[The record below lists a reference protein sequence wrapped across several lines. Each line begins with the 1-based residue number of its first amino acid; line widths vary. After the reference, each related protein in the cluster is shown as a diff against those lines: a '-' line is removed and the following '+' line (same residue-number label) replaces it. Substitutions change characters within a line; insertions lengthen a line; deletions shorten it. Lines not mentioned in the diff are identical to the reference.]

1 MVGMREGEKK
11 MKDKKRNVLKKRFF
25 RELKAEFGKYLVIF
39 LFLTGAVGFVSGF
52 LVASNSMLA
61 AYDESFVKYKV
72 EDGDFELMEQA
83 EEALLAALSEEGL
96 TVYENTYITEEVKE
110 TGAKLR
116 VFKNRTEVNRA
127 CLMEGEFPVT
137 SEEIAIDRMHADN
150 NGLTVGD
157 ILTVGKKTLTISGLV
172 ALSDY
177 SALYEKASDMMFDA
191 TKFGVAVMTEEGFT
205 GMGDAHLHYSYSW
218 KHDVAPESEKEAAD
232 RAEEVL
238 AVLMESAVLTGNVP
252 VNFLPAVS
260 NLAIQFVGD
269 DMGRDNKMMAV
280 FLYIIIAILAFVFAI
295 TISNTITKE
304 ALVIGTLRASGY
316 TKGELIRH
324 YLALPMTVVFVAAVI
339 GNVLGYTVFKEVAA
353 KMYYASYSLPTF
365 VTLWNADA
373 FVRTTVIPV
382 LIMFC
387 INLTMLVRK
396 LSLSPLRF
404 IRRDLSKR
412 KNKKALR
419 LNERLSLM
427 TRFRLRI
434 LLQNLPNYA
443 TILVGVFFANV
454 LLLFGFVLP
463 PLVDNYEKDI
473 TSNLIAEYQYVL
485 KTSEETSE
493 EDAEKYSVTAL
504 QTVEGKLK
512 SEEVMVYGV
521 AEDSGYIDV
530 AFGDG
535 VYISTAYAG
544 KHGLTAGDSIT
555 LEESFGEKT
564 YTFVVDGIY
573 DYPAALAVF
582 MEQEMLNNVF
592 DLGEGYFNGYFS
604 DTALSD
610 LDERLIATKI
620 TADDLTKT
628 TRQLKVS
635 MGELMDL
642 FLVFGVAVFLLV
654 IYLLSKL
661 IIEKNAQSISMTK
674 ILGYTDGEISKLYV
688 WMTSVVVVVSLIGTI
703 PLVNYIMKYLFAAV
717 LADYPGWLP
726 YSVPFTAYIRMAAL
740 GIGAYAVVALSQ
752 LRKVKKVSK
761 SDALKAVE

>member
-1 MVGMREGEKK
+1 M
-11 MKDKKRNVLKKRFF
+11 KRNVLKKRLF
-25 RELKAEFGKYLVIF
+25 RELKSEFGKYLVIF
-39 LFLTGAVGFVSGF
+39 LFLIGAIGFVSGF

-61 AYDESFVKYKV
+61 AYDESFTKYRV
-72 EDGDFELMEQA
+72 EDGNFELSAPA
-83 EEALLAALSEEGL
+83 EESLMTALENEGL
-96 TVYENTYITEEVKE
+96 TVYEKLYLTEEVKE

-116 VFKNRTEVNRA
+116 IFKNRAEVNLV
-127 CLMEGEFPVT
+127 CLMMGELPKT
-137 SEEIAIDRMHADN
+137 ADEIAVDRMHADN
-150 NGLTVGD
+150 NKLSVGDTLTVG
-157 ILTVGKKTLTISGLV
+157 GKLLKISGLV

-191 TKFGVAVMTEEGFT
+191 TLFGVAVMTEEGFS
-205 GMGDAHLHYSYSW
+205 GMGDTHLHYSYSW
-218 KHDVAPESEKEAAD
+218 KYDTPPESDKEAAE
-232 RAEEVL
+232 RSEEVL
-238 AVLMESAVLTGNVP
+238 TILMSHAMMSGNTP
-252 VNFLPAVS
+252 VDFLPAVS
-260 NLAIQFVGD
+260 NQAIQFVGD

-324 YLALPMTVVFVAAVI
+324 YLALPMTVVAVAAVV
-339 GNVLGYTVFKEVAA
+339 GNVLGYTLFKEVAA

-382 LIMFC
+382 VMMFL
-387 INLTMLVRK
+387 INLGMLVRK

-404 IRRDLSKR
+404 MRRDLSKG
-412 KNKKALR
+412 KKKKALR
-419 LNERLSLM
+419 LNGKRSLM
-427 TRFRLRI
+427 TRFRVRI
-434 LLQNLPNYA
+434 LLQNLPNYI

-463 PLVDNYEKDI
+463 PLVDNYGKDI

-485 KTSEETSE
+485 KTPAETAEEGV
-493 EDAEKYSVTAL
+493 EKYSVTAL

-521 AEDSGYIDV
+521 AEDSAYIDGE
-530 AFGDG
+530 FGDG
-535 VYISTAYAG
+535 VLISTAYAG
-544 KHGLTAGDSIT
+544 KHGLSAGDEIT
-555 LEESFGEKT
+555 LKESFGDAT
-564 YTFVVDGIY
+564 YTFTVSGVY
-573 DYPAALAVF
+573 EYPAAPAVF
-582 MEQEMLNNVF
+582 MEQKKMNETF
-592 DLGEGYFNGYFS
+592 GFEKGYYNGYFS
-604 DTALSD
+604 DIELTD

-628 TRQLKVS
+628 SRQLKVS

-642 FLVFGVAVFLLV
+642 FLVFGVAIFILV
-654 IYLLSKL
+654 IYLLAKL

-674 ILGYTDGEISKLYV
+674 ILGYTDGEINKLYV

-726 YSVPFTAYIRMAAL
+726 YRVPFTAYIRMAAL
-740 GIGAYAVVALSQ
+740 GIAAYAVVAFIQ
-752 LRKVKKVSK
+752 MRKVKAVSK

>member
-1 MVGMREGEKK
+1 M
-11 MKDKKRNVLKKRFF
+11 KRNVLKKRFF
-25 RELKAEFGKYLVIF
+25 RELKSEFGKYLVIF
-39 LFLTGAVGFVSGF
+39 LFLLGAIGFVSGF

-61 AYDESFVKYKV
+61 AYDESFTKYRV
-72 EDGDFELMEQA
+72 EDGNFELSVLA
-83 EEALLAALSEEGL
+83 EEELQEALVKEGL
-96 TVYENTYITEEVKE
+96 TLYENFYLTEEVAE

-116 VFKNRTEVNRA
+116 IFKTRTEVNLV
-127 CLMEGEFPVT
+127 CLMEGALPEAAD
-137 SEEIAIDRMHADN
+137 EIAIDRMHADN
-150 NGLTVGD
+150 NGLSVGD
-157 ILTVGKKTLTISGLV
+157 TLTVGGKTLKISGLV

-177 SALYEKASDMMFDA
+177 SSLYEKPSDMMFDA
-191 TKFGVAVMTEEGFT
+191 TKFGVAVMTEEGFAR
-205 GMGDAHLHYSYSW
+205 MGDTHLHYSYSW
-218 KHDVAPESEKEAAD
+218 IYDTPPESDKAA
-232 RAEEVL
+232 AERGEDVL
-238 AVLMESAVLTGNVP
+238 EILMGNAVRTGNAP

-269 DMGRDNKMMAV
+269 DMGRDNKMMEV

-324 YLALPMTVVFVAAVI
+324 YLALPMTVVAVAAVV
-339 GNVLGYTVFKEVAA
+339 GNVLGYTVFKDIAA
-353 KMYYASYSLPTF
+353 KMYYNSYSLPNF
-365 VTLWNADA
+365 VTLWNANA

-382 LIMFC
+382 IMMFV
-387 INLTMLVRK
+387 INLGMLVRK

-412 KNKKALR
+412 KKKKALR
-419 LNERLSLM
+419 LNSRMPLM

-434 LLQNLPNYA
+434 LLQNLPNYI

-463 PLVDNYEKDI
+463 PLVDHYEKDI

-485 KTSEETSE
+485 KAPAETAE
-493 EDAEKYSVTAL
+493 TEAEKYSVIAL
-504 QTVEGKLK
+504 QTVEGRLK

-521 AEDSGYIDV
+521 AENSAYVNGK
-530 AFGDG
+530 FGEG
-535 VYISTAYAG
+535 VLISTAYAG
-544 KHGLTAGDSIT
+544 KHGLSVGDTIT
-555 LEESFGEKT
+555 LEESFGEET
-564 YTFVVDGIY
+564 YTFSVGGVY

-582 MEQEMLNNVF
+582 MEQEELNGRF
-592 DLGEGYFNGYFS
+592 GLDEGYFNGYFS
-604 DTALSD
+604 DVELTD

-674 ILGYTDGEISKLYV
+674 ILGYTDGEINRLYV

-726 YSVPFTAYIRMAAL
+726 YRVPFSAYIRMAAL
-740 GIGAYAVVALSQ
+740 GIAAYAVVAFVQ
-752 LRKVKKVSK
+752 MRKVKNVPK

>member
-1 MVGMREGEKK
+1 M
-11 MKDKKRNVLKKRFF
+11 KRNVLKRRFF
-25 RELKAEFGKYLVIF
+25 RELKSEFGKYLVIF
-39 LFLTGAVGFVSGF
+39 LFLIGAIGFVSGF

-61 AYDESFVKYKV
+61 AYDESFTKYRV
-72 EDGDFELMEQA
+72 EDGNFELSAPAGKVLQ
-83 EEALLAALSEEGL
+83 EALVKEGL
-96 TVYENTYITEEVKE
+96 TLYENFYLTEEVAE

-116 VFKNRTEVNRA
+116 IFKTRTEVNLV
-127 CLMEGEFPVT
+127 CLMEGALPET
-137 SEEIAIDRMHADN
+137 ADEIAVDRMHAEN
-150 NGLTVGD
+150 NNLSVGDTVTVGD
-157 ILTVGKKTLTISGLV
+157 KTLKISGLV

-177 SALYEKASDMMFDA
+177 SSLYEKPSDMMFDA
-191 TKFGVAVMTEEGFT
+191 TKFGVAVMTGEGFA
-205 GMGDAHLHYSYSW
+205 GLGDTHLHYSYSW
-218 KHDVAPESEKEAAD
+218 VYDTPPESEKAATE
-232 RAEEVL
+232 RAEDLLEM
-238 AVLMESAVLTGNVP
+238 LMGSAVRTGNAP
-252 VNFLPAVS
+252 VNFLPAAS

-324 YLALPMTVVFVAAVI
+324 YLALPMTVVAVAAVV

-353 KMYYASYSLPTF
+353 NMYYNSYSLPTF
-365 VTLWNADA
+365 EALWNADA

-382 LIMFC
+382 MMMFV
-387 INLTMLVRK
+387 INLMMLVRK

-412 KNKKALR
+412 KKKKALR
-419 LNERLSLM
+419 LNSRMPLM

-434 LLQNLPNYA
+434 LLQNLPNYVV
-443 TILVGVFFANV
+443 ILVGIFFANV

-463 PLVDNYEKDI
+463 PLVDNYERDI

-485 KTSEETSE
+485 KAPAETAE
-493 EDAEKYSVTAL
+493 TEAEKYSVIAL

-521 AEDSGYIDV
+521 AKDSVFVNGE
-530 AFGDG
+530 FGEG
-535 VYISTAYAG
+535 VLISAAYAG
-544 KHGLTAGDSIT
+544 KHGLSVGDTIT
-555 LEESFGEKT
+555 LEESFGEQT
-564 YTFVVDGIY
+564 YTFSVGGVY

-582 MEQEMLNNVF
+582 LEREELNERF
-592 DLGEGYFNGYFS
+592 GLDEGYFNGYFS
-604 DTALSD
+604 DVELTD

-674 ILGYTDGEISKLYV
+674 ILGYTDGEINKLYV

-703 PLVNYIMKYLFAAV
+703 PLVNCIMKYLFAAI

-726 YSVPFTAYIRMAAL
+726 YRVPFSAYVRMAAL
-740 GIGAYAVVALSQ
+740 GIVAYAVVAFIQ
-752 LRKVKKVSK
+752 MRKVKNVPK

>member
-1 MVGMREGEKK
+1 M
-11 MKDKKRNVLKKRFF
+11 KRNVLKKRFF
-25 RELKAEFGKYLVIF
+25 RELKSEFGKYLVIF
-39 LFLTGAVGFVSGF
+39 LFLIGAIGFVSGF

-61 AYDESFVKYKV
+61 AYDESFTTYRV
-72 EDGDFELMEQA
+72 EDGNFELSA
-83 EEALLAALSEEGL
+83 PIEETLLATLEQEGL
-96 TVYENTYITEEVKE
+96 NVYENLYLTEEVKE
-110 TGAKLR
+110 TSGRLR
-116 VFKNRTEVNRA
+116 IFKNRAEVNLV
-127 CLMEGEFPVT
+127 CLMEGELPMT
-137 SEEIAIDRMHADN
+137 ADEIAIDRMHADN
-150 NGLTVGD
+150 NKLSVGD
-157 ILTVGKKTLTISGLV
+157 TLAVGDRTLKISGLV

-191 TKFGVAVMTEEGFT
+191 TKFGVAVMTEEGFAT
-205 GMGDAHLHYSYSW
+205 MGDTHLHYSYSW
-218 KHDVAPESEKEAAD
+218 RYDTSPESDKEATEW
-232 RAEEVL
+232 AEKVL
-238 AVLMESAVLTGNVP
+238 ALLMSNAMITGNAP

-316 TKGELIRH
+316 TKAELIRH
-324 YLALPMTVVFVAAVI
+324 YLALPMTVVAVAAVV

-365 VTLWNADA
+365 VTLWNVDA

-382 LIMFC
+382 VMMFV
-387 INLTMLVRK
+387 INLGMLVRK
-396 LSLSPLRF
+396 ISLSPLRF

-412 KNKKALR
+412 KKKKALR
-419 LNERLSLM
+419 LNSKMSLM
-427 TRFRLRI
+427 NRFRLRI
-434 LLQNLPNYA
+434 LLQNLPNYI

-485 KTSEETSE
+485 KMSTETAVES
-493 EDAEKYSVTAL
+493 AEKYSVTAL

-521 AEDSGYIDV
+521 AKDSAYID
-530 AFGDG
+530 AEFGDG
-535 VYISTAYAG
+535 VLISTAYAG
-544 KHGLTAGDSIT
+544 KHGLSVGDEIT
-555 LEESFGEKT
+555 LEESFGEQT
-564 YTFVVDGIY
+564 YTFTVAGVY
-573 DYPAALAVF
+573 EYPAALAVF
-582 MEQEMLNNVF
+582 MEQQEWNEIF
-592 DLGEGYFNGYFS
+592 GLGGGYFNGYFS
-604 DTALSD
+604 DVELTD
-610 LDERLIATKI
+610 LDERLLATKI

-674 ILGYTDGEISKLYV
+674 ILGYTDGEINKLYV

-703 PLVNYIMKYLFAAV
+703 PLVNYIMKYLFAAI

-726 YSVPFTAYIRMAAL
+726 YSVPFAAYIRMAVL
-740 GIGAYAVVALSQ
+740 GIVAYAVVAFIQ
-752 LRKVKKVSK
+752 MRKVKGVSK
-761 SDALKAVE
+761 SEALKAVE

>member
-1 MVGMREGEKK
+1 MQM
-11 MKDKKRNVLKKRFF
+11 KRNVLKKRFF
-25 RELKAEFGKYLVIF
+25 RELKREFGKYLVIF
-39 LFLTGAVGFVSGF
+39 LFLIGAIGFVSGF

-61 AYDESFVKYKV
+61 AYDESFTKYRV
-72 EDGDFELMEQA
+72 EDGNFELSAPAGEGLQ
-83 EEALLAALSEEGL
+83 EALVKEGLAA
-96 TVYENTYITEEVKE
+96 YENFYLTEEVAE

-116 VFKNRTEVNRA
+116 IFKNRTEVNLV
-127 CLMEGEFPVT
+127 CLMEGALPEAT
-137 SEEIAIDRMHADN
+137 NEIAIDRMHADN
-150 NGLTVGD
+150 NGLSVGD
-157 ILTVGKKTLTISGLV
+157 TLTVGGKTLKISGLV

-191 TKFGVAVMTEEGFT
+191 TKFGVAVMTEEGFA
-205 GMGDAHLHYSYSW
+205 GMGDTHLHYSYSW
-218 KHDVAPESEKEAAD
+218 TYDTPPESEKAAND

-238 AVLMESAVLTGNVP
+238 ALLMESAVRTGNAP

-316 TKGELIRH
+316 TKGELIKH
-324 YLALPMTVVFVAAVI
+324 YLALPMTVVAVAAVI

-353 KMYYASYSLPTF
+353 KMYYNSYSLPTF
-365 VTLWNADA
+365 ETLWNADA

-382 LIMFC
+382 MMMFM
-387 INLTMLVRK
+387 INLVMLVRK

-412 KNKKALR
+412 KKKKALR
-419 LNERLSLM
+419 LNSKMSLM
-427 TRFRLRI
+427 NRFRLRI
-434 LLQNLPNYA
+434 LLQNLPNYI

-485 KTSEETSE
+485 KTPAETAE

-521 AEDSGYIDV
+521 AKDSAYIDA

-535 VYISTAYAG
+535 VLISTAYAG
-544 KHGLTAGDSIT
+544 KHGLSAGDEIT
-555 LEESFGEKT
+555 LEESFGEQT
-564 YTFVVDGIY
+564 YTFTVAGVY
-573 DYPAALAVF
+573 EYPAALAVF
-582 MEQEMLNNVF
+582 MKQEELNKTF
-592 DLGEGYFNGYFS
+592 GLGEGYFNGYFS
-604 DTALSD
+604 DVELTD

-620 TADDLTKT
+620 TAEDLTKT

-674 ILGYTDGEISKLYV
+674 ILGYTDGEINKLYV
-688 WMTSVVVVVSLIGTI
+688 WITSVVVVVSLIGTI
-703 PLVNYIMKYLFAAV
+703 PLVNYIMKYLFAAI

-740 GIGAYAVVALSQ
+740 GIVAYAVVAFIQ
-752 LRKVKKVSK
+752 MRKVKGVSK
-761 SDALKAVE
+761 SEALKAVE

>member
-1 MVGMREGEKK
+1 
-11 MKDKKRNVLKKRFF
+11 MKQKKRNVLKKRFF
-25 RELKAEFGKYLVIF
+25 RELKREFGKYLVIF
-39 LFLTGAVGFVSGF
+39 LFLVGSIGFVSGF

-61 AYDESFVKYKV
+61 AYDESFTKYRV
-72 EDGDFELMEQA
+72 EDGNFELSAPAGEVLQK
-83 EEALLAALSEEGL
+83 ALSEEGL
-96 TVYENTYITEEVKE
+96 TLYENFYLTEEVKE
-110 TGAKLR
+110 SGGKLR
-116 VFKNRTEVNRA
+116 IFKNRSEVNLV
-127 CLMEGEFPVT
+127 CLMEGKLPET
-137 SEEIAIDRMHADN
+137 ADEIAIDRMHADN
-150 NGLTVGD
+150 NKLSVGDSLTVGER
-157 ILTVGKKTLTISGLV
+157 TLKISGLV

-191 TKFGVAVMTEEGFT
+191 TKFGVAVMTEEGFAE
-205 GMGDAHLHYSYSW
+205 MGDTHLHYSYSW
-218 KHDVAPESEKEAAD
+218 RYDTPTESEKEATERAD
-232 RAEEVL
+232 QVL
-238 AVLMESAVLTGNVP
+238 AVLMSSAMTTGNAP

-260 NLAIQFVGD
+260 NQAIQFVGA

-295 TISNTITKE
+295 TISNTITGE

-324 YLALPMTVVFVAAVI
+324 YLALPMTVVAVAALA
-339 GNVLGYTVFKEVAA
+339 GNVLGYTVFKEAAA

-373 FVRTTVIPV
+373 FIRTTVIPV
-382 LIMFC
+382 MMMFA
-387 INLTMLVRK
+387 INLCMLVRK

-404 IRRDLSKR
+404 IRKDLNRR
-412 KNKKALR
+412 KKTKALR
-419 LNERLSLM
+419 LGERLSFM

-434 LLQNLPNYA
+434 LLQNLPNYVI
-443 TILVGVFFANV
+443 ILIGVFFANV
-454 LLLFGFVLP
+454 MLLFGFVLP

-485 KTSEETSE
+485 KAPAETAE
-493 EDAEKYSVTAL
+493 KGAEKYSVTAL

-521 AEDSGYIDV
+521 AADSGYIGIEP
-530 AFGDG
+530 GDG
-535 VYISTAYAG
+535 VLISTAYAG
-544 KHGLTAGDSIT
+544 KHGLSAGDEIT
-555 LEESFGEKT
+555 LEESFGEQT
-564 YTFVVDGIY
+564 YTFTVSGVY
-573 DYPAALAVF
+573 EYPAALAVF
-582 MEQEMLNNVF
+582 MEQEELNERF
-592 DLGEGYFNGYFS
+592 GFGAGYFNGYFS
-604 DTALSD
+604 DTELAD

-661 IIEKNAQSISMTK
+661 IIEKNARSVSMTK
-674 ILGYTDGEISKLYV
+674 ILGYTDGEINKLYV
-688 WMTSVVVVVSLIGTI
+688 WITSAVVVVSLIGTI
-703 PLVNYIMKYLFAAV
+703 PLVNFIMKYLFAAV

-726 YSVPFTAYIRMAAL
+726 YSVPFAAYIRMAAL
-740 GIGAYAVVALSQ
+740 GMGAYALVAFIQ
-752 LRKVKKVSK
+752 MRKVKGVSK
-761 SDALKAVE
+761 GDALKGAE

>member
-1 MVGMREGEKK
+1 M
-11 MKDKKRNVLKKRFF
+11 KRNVLKKRFF
-25 RELKAEFGKYLVIF
+25 RELKSEFGKYLVIF
-39 LFLTGAVGFVSGF
+39 LFLIGSIGFVSGF

-61 AYDESFVKYKV
+61 AYDESFTKYRV
-72 EDGDFELMEQA
+72 EDGNFELSAPIEGELQTTLGK
-83 EEALLAALSEEGL
+83 EEL
-96 TVYENTYITEEVKE
+96 TVYENFYLTEEVKE
-110 TGAKLR
+110 TDGRLR
-116 VFKNRTEVNRA
+116 IFKNRGAVNLV
-127 CLMEGEFPVT
+127 CLMEGELPQAAD
-137 SEEIAIDRMHADN
+137 EIAVDRMHADN
-150 NGLTVGD
+150 NGLSVGD
-157 ILTVGKKTLTISGLV
+157 TLTVGGKELKISGLV

-205 GMGDAHLHYSYSW
+205 GMEDTHLHYSYSW
-218 KHDVAPESEKEAAD
+218 RYDISPESDKEATE
-232 RAEEVL
+232 RAEKVL
-238 AVLMESAVLTGNVP
+238 TVLMSSAMVTGNAP

-260 NLAIQFVGD
+260 NQAIQFVGD

-316 TKGELIRH
+316 AKGELIRH
-324 YLALPMTVVFVAAVI
+324 YLALPMAVVAVAAVV
-339 GNVLGYTVFKEVAA
+339 GNLLGYTVFKTVAA

-382 LIMFC
+382 LMMFA
-387 INLTMLVRK
+387 INLGMLVRK

-412 KNKKALR
+412 KKKKALR
-419 LNERLSLM
+419 LNERLPLM
-427 TRFRLRI
+427 TRFRMRI
-434 LLQNLPNYA
+434 LLQNLPNYV

-473 TSNLIAEYQYVL
+473 TSNLIAAYQYVL
-485 KTSEETSE
+485 KTPVETEEKS
-493 EDAEKYSVTAL
+493 AERYSVTAL

-521 AEDSGYIDV
+521 AKDSTYID
-530 AFGDG
+530 AEFGDG
-535 VYISTAYAG
+535 VLISTAYAG
-544 KHGLTAGDSIT
+544 KHGLSVGDEIT
-555 LEESFGEKT
+555 LRESLGEQA
-564 YTFVVDGIY
+564 YTFTVSGVY

-582 MEQEMLNNVF
+582 MGQEELNELF
-592 DLGEGYFNGYFS
+592 GFGEGHFNGYFS
-604 DTALSD
+604 DTELTD
-610 LDERLIATKI
+610 LNERLLATKI

-661 IIEKNAQSISMTK
+661 IIEKNAQAISMTK
-674 ILGYTDGEISKLYV
+674 ILGYTDGEINKLYV
-688 WMTSVVVVVSLIGTI
+688 WITSVVVVVSLIGTI

-717 LADYPGWLP
+717 LSDYPGWLP

-740 GIGAYAVVALSQ
+740 GIGAYAVVAFIQ
-752 LRKVKKVSK
+752 MRKVKGVSK
-761 SDALKAVE
+761 GDALKAVE

>member
-1 MVGMREGEKK
+1 MQM
-11 MKDKKRNVLKKRFF
+11 KRNVLKRRFF
-25 RELKAEFGKYLVIF
+25 RELKSEFGKYLVIF
-39 LFLTGAVGFVSGF
+39 LFLIGAIGFVSGF

-61 AYDESFVKYKV
+61 AYDESFTKYRV
-72 EDGDFELMEQA
+72 EDGNFELSAPA
-83 EEALLAALSEEGL
+83 EEELQEALVKEGL
-96 TVYENTYITEEVKE
+96 TLYENFYLTEEVAE
-110 TGAKLR
+110 IGAKLR
-116 VFKNRTEVNRA
+116 IFKTRTEVNLV
-127 CLMEGEFPVT
+127 CLMEGALPET
-137 SEEIAIDRMHADN
+137 ADEIAVDRMHAEN
-150 NGLTVGD
+150 NNLSVGDTVTVGD
-157 ILTVGKKTLTISGLV
+157 KTLKISGLV

-177 SALYEKASDMMFDA
+177 SSLYEKPSDMMFDA
-191 TKFGVAVMTEEGFT
+191 TKFGVAVMTGEGFA
-205 GMGDAHLHYSYSW
+205 GLGDTHLHYSYSW
-218 KHDVAPESEKEAAD
+218 VYDTPPESEKAATE
-232 RAEEVL
+232 RAEDVL
-238 AVLMESAVLTGNVP
+238 EMLMGSAVRTGNAP
-252 VNFLPAVS
+252 VNFLPAAS

-280 FLYIIIAILAFVFAI
+280 FLYIIITILAFVFAI

-324 YLALPMTVVFVAAVI
+324 YLALPMTVVAVAAVV
-339 GNVLGYTVFKEVAA
+339 GNVLGYTVFKDIAA
-353 KMYYASYSLPTF
+353 KMYYNSYSLPTF

-382 LIMFC
+382 IMMFV
-387 INLTMLVRK
+387 INLGMLVRK

-412 KNKKALR
+412 KKKKALR
-419 LNERLSLM
+419 LNSRMPLM

-434 LLQNLPNYA
+434 LLQNLPNYVV
-443 TILVGVFFANV
+443 ILVGIFFANV

-485 KTSEETSE
+485 KAPAETAE
-493 EDAEKYSVTAL
+493 TEAEKYSVIAL

-521 AEDSGYIDV
+521 AKDSAYVNGE
-530 AFGDG
+530 FGEG
-535 VYISTAYAG
+535 VLISAAYAG
-544 KHGLTAGDSIT
+544 KHGLSIGDTIT
-555 LEESFGEKT
+555 LEESFGEQT
-564 YTFVVDGIY
+564 YTFSVGGVY

-582 MEQEMLNNVF
+582 LEREELNERF
-592 DLGEGYFNGYFS
+592 GLDEGYFNGYFS
-604 DTALSD
+604 DVELTD

-674 ILGYTDGEISKLYV
+674 ILGYTDGEINKLYV

-703 PLVNYIMKYLFAAV
+703 PLVNCIMKYLFAAI

-726 YSVPFTAYIRMAAL
+726 YRVPFSAYVRMAAL
-740 GIGAYAVVALSQ
+740 GIVAYAVVAFIQ
-752 LRKVKKVSK
+752 MRKVKNVPK